1 MQDARWLFFDLGN
14 TLISEERAW
23 ERRIQRLASSLERY
37 GRRRAI
43 EEVRA
48 ALREA
53 SEEFAPR
60 LITRAIEKLI
70 DDPECRKLILA
81 EARYD
86 KELESPYEGAEETLR
101 KLSSGYRIGVI
112 ANQPAGT
119 EERLVKWGLMPFISI
134 CLSSTEVGLE
144 KPDPAIFQLALS
156 QSGCEPEQAVM
167 IGDRLDYDIR
177 PARLL
182 GWKTIRIAQ
191 GFARFQ
197 SPRDGMDEADITLA
211 NLKGLVPVFMSSL
224 VGLVTETALSP
235 LHPELPRC
243 RGTAGRP
250 RARHFLRN
258 GAALGTEV
266 RSRDRTTAA
275 SASPSAE

>member
-37 GRRRAI
+37 GRRPTI
-43 EEVRA
+43 EEVRGA
-48 ALREA
+48 FREA

-60 LITRAIEKLI
+60 LIARAIEKLI
-70 DDPECRKLILA
+70 DDLECRKLILA

-86 KELESPYEGAEETLR
+86 KELESLYEGAEQTLR
-101 KLSSGYRIGVI
+101 KVSSRYRIGVI

-167 IGDRLDYDIR
+167 IGDRLDNDIR

-197 SPRDGMDEADITLA
+197 SPRDDLTRLI
-211 NLKGLVPVFMSSL
+211 
-224 VGLVTETALSP
+224 SP
-235 LHPELPRC
+235 WQ
-243 RGTAGRP
+243 T
-250 RARHFLRN
+250 
-258 GAALGTEV
+258 
-266 RSRDRTTAA
+266 
-275 SASPSAE
+275 

>member
-23 ERRIQRLASSLERY
+23 QRRIQRLASSLERY

-70 DDPECRKLILA
+70 DDLECRKLILA

-224 VGLVTETALSP
+224 VQS
-235 LHPELPRC
+235 
-243 RGTAGRP
+243 
-250 RARHFLRN
+250 
-258 GAALGTEV
+258 
-266 RSRDRTTAA
+266 S
-275 SASPSAE
+275 

>member
-1 MQDARWLFFDLGN
+1 MV
-14 TLISEERAW
+14 
-23 ERRIQRLASSLERY
+23 SSLERY

-70 DDPECRKLILA
+70 DDLECRKLILA

-86 KELESPYEGAEETLR
+86 KELESPYECAEQTLR
-101 KLSSGYRIGVI
+101 TLSSRYRIGVI

-119 EERLVKWGLMPFISI
+119 EERLTKWGLTPFISI

-156 QSGCEPEQAVM
+156 QSGCKPSPAVT
-167 IGDRLDYDIR
+167 IGDRLDNDIPLR
-177 PARLL
+177 GCSAGKPY
-182 GWKTIRIAQ
+182 
-191 GFARFQ
+191 
-197 SPRDGMDEADITLA
+197 
-211 NLKGLVPVFMSSL
+211 
-224 VGLVTETALSP
+224 ALP
-235 LHPELPRC
+235 K
-243 RGTAGRP
+243 
-250 RARHFLRN
+250 
-258 GAALGTEV
+258 
-266 RSRDRTTAA
+266 
-275 SASPSAE
+275 ASPGFSRRGMAWTRLISPWQM

>member
-1 MQDARWLFFDLGN
+1 MPDARWLFFDLGN

-37 GRRRAI
+37 GRRPTI
-43 EEVRA
+43 EQVRGA
-48 ALREA
+48 FREA

-70 DDPECRKLILA
+70 DDLECRKLILA

-101 KLSSGYRIGVI
+101 KLSSRYRIGVI

-167 IGDRLDYDIR
+167 IGDRLDNDIR

-211 NLKGLVPVFMSSL
+211 NLKGLVPVFMSSI
-224 VGLVTETALSP
+224 VQS
-235 LHPELPRC
+235 
-243 RGTAGRP
+243 
-250 RARHFLRN
+250 
-258 GAALGTEV
+258 
-266 RSRDRTTAA
+266 S
-275 SASPSAE
+275 

>member
-23 ERRIQRLASSLERY
+23 ERRIQRLVSSLERY

-70 DDPECRKLILA
+70 DDLECRDLILA

-86 KELESPYEGAEETLR
+86 KELESPYEGAEQTLR
-101 KLSSGYRIGVI
+101 TLSSRYRIGVI
-112 ANQPAGT
+112 ANQSAGT
-119 EERLVKWGLMPFISI
+119 EERLRKWGLMSFISI
-134 CLSSTEVGLE
+134 CLSSAEVGLE
-144 KPDPAIFQLALS
+144 KPDPAIFRLALS
-156 QSGCEPEQAVM
+156 QSGCKPEQAVM
-167 IGDRLDYDIR
+167 IGDRIDNDIR

-182 GWKTIRIAQ
+182 GWKTIRVAQ

-197 SPRDGMDEADITLA
+197 SPTDGLDEADITLA
-211 NLKGLVPVFMSSL
+211 KVKLVVPVFTGGLGKSS
-224 VGLVTETALSP
+224 
-235 LHPELPRC
+235 
-243 RGTAGRP
+243 
-250 RARHFLRN
+250 
-258 GAALGTEV
+258 
-266 RSRDRTTAA
+266 
-275 SASPSAE
+275 

>member
-1 MQDARWLFFDLGN
+1 MV
-14 TLISEERAW
+14 
-23 ERRIQRLASSLERY
+23 SSLERY
-37 GRRRAI
+37 GRRRTI

-48 ALREA
+48 AFQQA

-70 DDPECRKLILA
+70 DDLECRKLILS

-86 KELESPYEGAEETLR
+86 KELESPYEGAEQTLR
-101 KLSSGYRIGVI
+101 TLSSRYRIGVI

-156 QSGCEPEQAVM
+156 QSGCAPEQAVM
-167 IGDRLDYDIR
+167 IGDRLDNDIR

-197 SPRDGMDEADITLA
+197 SPRDGMDEADISLA
-211 NLKGLVPVFMSSL
+211 HLKGLVPVFMSSL
-224 VGLVTETALSP
+224 VQS
-235 LHPELPRC
+235 
-243 RGTAGRP
+243 
-250 RARHFLRN
+250 
-258 GAALGTEV
+258 
-266 RSRDRTTAA
+266 S
-275 SASPSAE
+275 

>member
-14 TLISEERAW
+14 SLISEERAW
-23 ERRIQRLASSLERY
+23 ERRIQRLVSSLERY
-37 GRRRAI
+37 GRHRGI

-48 ALREA
+48 LGEA

-70 DDPECRKLILA
+70 DDLEYRKLILA

-86 KELESPYEGAEETLR
+86 KELESPYEGAKEALR
-101 KLSSGYRIGVI
+101 KLSSRYRIGVI

-156 QSGCEPEQAVM
+156 QSGCEPELAVM
-167 IGDRLDYDIR
+167 IGDRLDNDIR

-211 NLKGLVPVFMSSL
+211 NVRGLVPVFMSSL
-224 VGLVTETALSP
+224 VQS
-235 LHPELPRC
+235 
-243 RGTAGRP
+243 
-250 RARHFLRN
+250 
-258 GAALGTEV
+258 
-266 RSRDRTTAA
+266 S
-275 SASPSAE
+275 

>member
-23 ERRIQRLASSLERY
+23 ERRIQRLISLLERY
-37 GRRRAI
+37 GHRRTIA
-43 EEVRA
+43 EVRA
-48 ALREA
+48 AFREA

-70 DDPECRKLILA
+70 DDPEYRKLTLA

-86 KELESPYEGAEETLR
+86 KELESPYEGAEQTVR
-101 KLSSGYRIGVI
+101 MLSSRYRIGVI

-119 EERLVKWGLMPFISI
+119 EDRLRKWGLMPLISI
-134 CLSSTEVGLE
+134 CLSSAEVGLE

-156 QSGCEPEQAVM
+156 QSGCEPSQAVM
-167 IGDRLDYDIR
+167 IGDRVDNDIR

-182 GWKTIRIAQ
+182 GWKTIRITQ

-197 SPRDGMDEADITLA
+197 SPRDGLDEADITLA
-211 NLKGLVPVFMSSL
+211 NVKLVVPVLM
-224 VGLVTETALSP
+224 G
-235 LHPELPRC
+235 
-243 RGTAGRP
+243 G
-250 RARHFLRN
+250 
-258 GAALGTEV
+258 
-266 RSRDRTTAA
+266 
-275 SASPSAE
+275 SAK

>member
-1 MQDARWLFFDLGN
+1 MEDARWLFFDLGN

-23 ERRIQRLASSLERY
+23 EHRIQRLVSSLERY

-70 DDPECRKLILA
+70 DDLECGKSILA

-86 KELESPYEGAEETLR
+86 KELESPYEGAEQTLR
-101 KLSSGYRIGVI
+101 RLSSRYRIGVI

-119 EERLVKWGLMPFISI
+119 EERLRKWGLMSFISI
-134 CLSSTEVGLE
+134 CLSSAEVGLE

-167 IGDRLDYDIR
+167 IGDRLDNDIR

-197 SPRDGMDEADITLA
+197 SPRDGLDEADITLA
-211 NLKGLVPVFMSSL
+211 NVKLVVPVFTG
-224 VGLVTETALSP
+224 GLVKS
-235 LHPELPRC
+235 
-243 RGTAGRP
+243 
-250 RARHFLRN
+250 
-258 GAALGTEV
+258 
-266 RSRDRTTAA
+266 S
-275 SASPSAE
+275 

>member
-23 ERRIQRLASSLERY
+23 ERRIQRLASSLERF

-43 EEVRA
+43 EDVKA

-70 DDPECRKLILA
+70 DDLECRKLILA

-86 KELESPYEGAEETLR
+86 KELESPYECAEQTLR
-101 KLSSGYRIGVI
+101 TLSSRYRIGVI

-119 EERLVKWGLMPFISI
+119 EERLTKWGLTPFISI

-156 QSGCEPEQAVM
+156 QSGCKPSQAVM
-167 IGDRLDYDIR
+167 IGDRLDNDIR

-182 GWKTIRIAQ
+182 GWKSIRIAQ

-197 SPRDGMDEADITLA
+197 SPRDGLDEADLTLA
-211 NLKGLVPVFMSSL
+211 NVKLVVPVFTGGLAKSS
-224 VGLVTETALSP
+224 
-235 LHPELPRC
+235 
-243 RGTAGRP
+243 
-250 RARHFLRN
+250 
-258 GAALGTEV
+258 
-266 RSRDRTTAA
+266 
-275 SASPSAE
+275 

>member
-37 GRRRAI
+37 GRRTTI
-43 EEVRA
+43 EEVRGA
-48 ALREA
+48 FREA

-70 DDPECRKLILA
+70 DDLECRKLILA

-86 KELESPYEGAEETLR
+86 KELESPYAGAEETLR
-101 KLSSGYRIGVI
+101 KLSSRYRIGVI

-167 IGDRLDYDIR
+167 IGDRLDNDIR

-224 VGLVTETALSP
+224 VQS
-235 LHPELPRC
+235 
-243 RGTAGRP
+243 
-250 RARHFLRN
+250 
-258 GAALGTEV
+258 
-266 RSRDRTTAA
+266 S
-275 SASPSAE
+275 